1 MAVTEVYLAYVCPT
15 SSAIQQLL
23 VSDTSLLNTA
33 ASFKEHRR
41 KTFLA
46 GRGLLKLALTE
57 QALLA
62 PNAPLPPLDTGP
74 SGKPFLATATSAQS
88 LSPCDATA
96 KAATSST
103 AASAS
108 VSTTVS
114 TTATATATAT
124 AAAAVSAAGVEDDM
138 GGYVESAGR
147 LHFNIS
153 HSYDLIGLATGA
165 LEQGIDI
172 ESVRMQ
178 RMRDTLIRRVFG
190 DKEYALYEAMDSLE
204 EKAYFFTQQ
213 WTLRESLIKLTGK
226 SIFKMDMLDIDPV
239 ARTITSELFPTGV
252 VYCFKLPKAAG
263 SSASLQLAPAKA
275 STALPAGDVADEAAT
290 AIGTDTVMGLGLDNV
305 LDCGLDESVDAVMSV
320 FVHDEDV
327 RECQRQGISPISIK
341 VQAELLKALGYEPMN
356 DPVQEPAICPKAAH
370 VHAAD
375 TTSASEHESE
385 PKAMAKADAT
395 TDVEE
400 DGATK
405 AGGVGKGSEG
415 DVTTAVWMQRASVLS
430 RGAARLTDGAL
441 VLSALR
447 PYTSYGVNREPD
459 L

>member
-57 QALLA
+57 LALLS

-74 SGKPFLATATSAQS
+74 SGKPFLATATPPQSAS
-88 LSPCDATA
+88 ACV
-96 KAATSST
+96 AATT
-103 AASAS
+103 DASLI
-108 VSTTVS
+108 S
-114 TTATATATAT
+114 TTALAATAVSATAAT
-124 AAAAVSAAGVEDDM
+124 AAAAVSAAGVEDDI

-178 RMRDTLIRRVFG
+178 RMRDSLIRRVFG
-190 DKEYALYEAMDSLE
+190 YKEYALYEAMDSLE

-213 WTLRESLIKLTGK
+213 WTLREALIKLTGK
-226 SIFKMDMLDIDPV
+226 SIFKMDMLDINPV
-239 ARTITSELFPTGV
+239 ARTITSDLFPTGV

-263 SSASLQLAPAKA
+263 SSTAMQLSPAKS
-275 STALPAGDVADEAAT
+275 STALPTSDVADKADT
-290 AIGTDTVMGLGLDNV
+290 AIGTDTGMGLGLDKV

-327 RECQRQGISPISIK
+327 RECQRLGISPISIK
-341 VQAELLKALGYEPMN
+341 VQAELLKALGYEPMS
-356 DPVQEPAICPKAAH
+356 DPVQEPAIGPKAAP

-375 TTSASEHESE
+375 TTSASEHVPE
-385 PKAMAKADAT
+385 PRAMAKADAS

-405 AGGVGKGSEG
+405 AGAVGKGSEG
-415 DVTTAVWMQRASVLS
+415 DVTLAVGMQRASVLS